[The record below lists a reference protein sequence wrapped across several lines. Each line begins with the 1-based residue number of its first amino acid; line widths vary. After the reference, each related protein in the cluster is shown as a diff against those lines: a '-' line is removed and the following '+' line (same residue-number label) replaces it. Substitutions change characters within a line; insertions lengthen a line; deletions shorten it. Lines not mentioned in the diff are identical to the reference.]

1 MVDSLCL
8 GIHLN
13 YSMNRSTHF
22 AMTSTTATELET
34 VPTENRQQFAQA
46 PAPQEFHHEERPQLP
61 PADSGPSA
69 WRFLFAAF
77 TLEAFQWGFA
87 LSFGVFQNYY
97 STHPPFAGSPSI
109 PIVGTLA
116 TGVTY
121 LGAPFMT
128 PLIRCFPKW
137 RREMIWTG
145 WAVTIFSLIGASFAK
160 SIGMLIATQGALYS
174 LGVTILYFPMIGMLN
189 EWFVAKRGL
198 ALGLV
203 TAATGFSG
211 TVMPFVLA
219 VLLERY
225 GYEITL
231 RAVAVALVVLTGPV
245 LPMVKGRLPVSYS
258 TSTARSGWEFCGKPL
273 FWFFAA
279 SVLLQGLG
287 YFYPTLYLPSY
298 ADALGY
304 NPAIGALLLAVFSL
318 TQVFGQISCGY
329 LSDRKVSVEML
340 AFVFP
345 LISAISILTLWG
357 LARSLAPLIV
367 FSLLYGFWGGGY
379 VVLWAKMGSELS
391 DDPIVALMAFG
402 IFAFLKGVGNVIT
415 GPISAELIRP
425 KILVWDYA
433 VGRYK
438 WIVWY
443 SGICML
449 ACSIS
454 MVALFLARRV
464 KRSL

>member
-1 MVDSLCL
+1 M
-8 GIHLN
+8 
-13 YSMNRSTHF
+13 
-22 AMTSTTATELET
+22 ATSTATELED
-34 VPTENRQQFAQA
+34 VMPTETSQQMAAQTLPTSTVTQMQRA
-46 PAPQEFHHEERPQLP
+46 QEHL
-61 PADSGPSA
+61 PSA
-69 WRFLFAAF
+69 DTGPLAYRFLFAAF
-77 TLEAFQWGFA
+77 ILEAFQWGFA

-97 STHPPFAGSPSI
+97 STHPPFAGSPDI
-109 PIVGTLA
+109 PVVGTLA

-128 PLIRCFPKW
+128 PLIRQFPAW
-137 RREMIWTG
+137 RRQMIWTG
-145 WAVTIFSLIGASFAK
+145 WAVSILSLVGASFAR
-160 SIGMLIATQGALYS
+160 SIGALIVTQGALYS

-211 TVMPFVLA
+211 IVMPFVLA

-225 GYEITL
+225 GHETTL

-245 LPMVKGRLPVSYS
+245 LPMVRERLPVSHS
-258 TSTARSGWEFCGKPL
+258 TSSTARTGWEFLKKPL

-287 YFYPTLYLPSY
+287 HFFPTLFLPSY

-304 NPAIGALLLAVFSL
+304 SPAVGALLLALFSL
-318 TQVFGQISCGY
+318 TQVFGQVSCGY
-329 LSDRKVSVEML
+329 LSDRRVSVEML
-340 AFVFP
+340 AFIFP

-379 VVLWAKMGSELS
+379 VVLWAKMCSELS
-391 DDPIVALMAFG
+391 DDPTVALMAFG
-402 IFAFLKGVGNVIT
+402 TFAFLKGVGNVIT

-425 KILVWDYA
+425 QTLTWEYA
-433 VGRYK
+433 VGKYM
-438 WIVWY
+438 WIVSY
-443 SGICML
+443 SGVCMF
-449 ACSIS
+449 ACSII
-454 MVALFLARRV
+454 MVVLFFVRRL
-464 KRSL
+464 KETL

>member
-1 MVDSLCL
+1 MA
-8 GIHLN
+8 
-13 YSMNRSTHF
+13 T
-22 AMTSTTATELET
+22 TTATELEAL
-34 VPTENRQQFAQA
+34 PPEASRQVARA
-46 PAPQEFHHEERPQLP
+46 SPSDEVHIHEDQRLP
-61 PADSGPSA
+61 PADAGPSA

-77 TLEAFQWGFA
+77 VLEAFQWGFA

-97 STHPPFAGSPSI
+97 STHPPFAGSSSI

-128 PLIRCFPKW
+128 PLIRWFPRW
-137 RREMIWTG
+137 RRQMIWTG
-145 WAVTIFSLIGASFAK
+145 WAVSILSLIGASFART
-160 SIGMLIATQGALYS
+160 IGPLIVTQGALYS

-203 TAATGFSG
+203 SAATGFSG
-211 TVMPFVLA
+211 IVMPFVLA
-219 VLLERY
+219 VLLEKY
-225 GYEITL
+225 GYETTL

-245 LPMVKGRLPVSYS
+245 LPMIKGRLPVSHS
-258 TSTARSGWEFCGKPL
+258 ISTARSGWEFLKMPL

-287 YFYPTLYLPSY
+287 HFYPTLFLPSY

-304 NPAIGALLLAVFSL
+304 SPAVGALLLALFSL

-329 LSDRKVSVEML
+329 LSDHRVSVEML
-340 AFVFP
+340 AFIFP
-345 LISAISILTLWG
+345 LISAISIFTLWG
-357 LARSLAPLIV
+357 LARSLAPLVI

-379 VVLWAKMGSELS
+379 VIVWAKMCSELS
-391 DDPIVALMAFG
+391 DDPTVALMAFG
-402 IFAFLKGVGNVIT
+402 AFAFLKGVGNVIT

-425 KILVWDYA
+425 QTLVWEYA
-433 VGRYK
+433 AGKYK
-438 WIVWY
+438 WIVSY
-443 SGICML
+443 SGLCMFV
-449 ACSIS
+449 CSAS
-454 MVALFLARRV
+454 MVALFVARRV
-464 KRSL
+464 KRPW